1 MRRITERL
9 CNHKECDYNSLPPP
23 SLQINDREESFET
36 VIESDRMNDNK
47 LKLAFK
53 IDRLRNK
60 AERYES
66 HVGFL
71 KKCLDN
77 NIIPN
82 GLKCFVEPS
91 IGNRDEG
98 FLNQWHGILNDCSKQ
113 LINLTIE
120 WSTNNIE
127 TTKTL

>member
-1 MRRITERL
+1 MES
-9 CNHKECDYNSLPPP
+9 YNSLPPP

-36 VIESDRMNDNK
+36 VIEPDRMNDNK

-53 IDRLRNK
+53 IERLRNK

-66 HVGFL
+66 HVDFL

-77 NIIPN
+77 DIIPN

-113 LINLTIE
+113 LMN
-120 WSTNNIE
+120 
-127 TTKTL
+127 